1 MPGHTS
7 KTKTMTDK
15 DKERLKEHSVHHSKK
30 HMEVMRKLMKQGKSF
45 AQAHKMAMTSVG
57 K

>member
-45 AQAHKMAMTSVG
+45 AQAHKTAMTSVG